1 MFIQLDRSSK
11 DPVYKQIMNSIIELV
26 DSGVLAAGERLPS
39 SRDLA
44 RAIGV
49 TRKTVITAYQELVAI
64 QYLDSTIGSGT
75 FISDLKGKVKKPAT
89 GEVNY
94 PAPVFEASQKPE
106 DLKKMDWD
114 KHSLPGSFFAMP
126 RNNVSKYKG
135 SEKFISFAKALPD
148 SGQFPFDRIKKI
160 AGRMLW
166 NPQENFFTYGH
177 PQGYQPLVEW
187 VQQWLASEQVDMRE
201 GKNDVILA
209 GGFQLALS
217 LLLTFLV
224 KPGKIV
230 AVEDP
235 TYTSVLN
242 ALIARGIPHKGISMT
257 EDGMDLDALKKLLKT
272 GKVGVIIVT
281 PTLHN
286 PTGSIMP
293 LENRKELLRL
303 AAQFQVP
310 VIEDV
315 YLIFLGH
322 DGTSLPS
329 LKALDRGGYVFQ
341 IGSFSKVFLP
351 GLRIGWITTPSEV
364 ALPLVKLKRA
374 TDQGDSFFLQTL
386 MHEFIIKGYFDMHIR
401 KMRRV
406 YGGRREVMLEEL
418 RRSMPKQVKIH
429 EPQGG
434 LAVWLELPK
443 RYISREL
450 YERALHAG
458 IEIAPGNFFHEG
470 KRDVPGFR
478 LAFSMSNHID
488 IKDGIKRLG
497 RVTTEF
503 ITANG
508 VK

>member
-1 MFIQLDRSSK
+1 MLIQLDRNSK
-11 DPVYKQIMNSIIELV
+11 EPVYRQIMNGIIGLI

-44 RAIGV
+44 RAAGV
-49 TRKTVITAYQELVAI
+49 TRKTVITAYQELVAL
-64 QYLDSTIGSGT
+64 QYLDSSIGSGT
-75 FISDLKGKVKKPAT
+75 FVSELKGVVKKRAEGPA
-89 GEVNY
+89 EY
-94 PAPVFEASQKPE
+94 PAPIFEAKEKPE
-106 DLKKMDWD
+106 DLKKMDWG
-114 KHSLPGSFFAMP
+114 KHSLPGNFFAIP
-126 RNNVSKYKG
+126 RSNASKYKG
-135 SEKFISFAKALPD
+135 SDKFISFAKALPD

-187 VQQWLASEQVDMRE
+187 VQQSLAAEQVDMRE

-217 LLLTFLV
+217 LLLTFLL
-224 KPGKIV
+224 KPGKTV

-242 ALIARGIPHKGISMT
+242 ALIARGIPHKGVPMT
-257 EDGMDLDALKKLLKT
+257 DAGIDLESLKKLLKT
-272 GKVGVIIVT
+272 GKVGLIIVT

-286 PTGSIMP
+286 PTGAIMP

-303 AAQFQVP
+303 ASTFQVP
-310 VIEDV
+310 IIEDV
-315 YLIFLGH
+315 YLMFLGH
-322 DGTSLPS
+322 DGSSLPS

-341 IGSFSKVFLP
+341 AGSFSKVFLP
-351 GLRIGWITTPSEV
+351 GLRIGWITAPSEV

-386 MHEFIIKGYFDMHIR
+386 MHEFIIKGYFDMHLR

-406 YGGRREVMLEEL
+406 YAGRREVMLDEL
-418 RRSMPKQVKIH
+418 KKNMPKQVKIH
-429 EPQGG
+429 EPLGG
-434 LAVWLELPK
+434 LTVWLELPGK
-443 RYISREL
+443 FVSREL
-450 YERALHAG
+450 YERALQAG

-478 LAFSMSNHID
+478 LAFSLSNHVD
-488 IKDGIKRLG
+488 IKDGIKRLSK
-497 RVTTEF
+497 VTADF
-503 ITANG
+503 LKANG